1 MKNFAVLV
9 AVLALIT
16 FKATAQSAAPNYGP
30 PAGKVVPIAEYYEGG
45 KDAMY
50 KFISENINY
59 PVNAKRNRIQ
69 GEVILTVDLTADG
82 KATNMKVVKNVGGG
96 CGEEALRVAK
106 LMKFKAS
113 GFSTRQ
119 NLSVYFRL

>member
-1 MKNFAVLV
+1 MKKLILLFVLTAWV
-9 AVLALIT
+9 TLH
-16 FKATAQSAAPNYGP
+16 ATAQTAPYYGP
-30 PAGKVVPIAEYYEGG
+30 SEGKVVPIAEYYDGG
-45 KDAMY
+45 KEAMY
-50 KFISENINY
+50 KFISENIVY

-69 GEVILTVDLTADG
+69 GEVIITVDLTADG
-82 KATNMKVVKNVGGG
+82 KATNMKVVKNIGGG

-106 LMKFKAS
+106 IMKFKSS